1 MASSPATASRE
12 VRVWDPFVRIF
23 HWLLVLLF
31 ASAYLSA
38 GENGLVHVWSGYGIA
53 ILLVLRIVWGLV
65 GPRRARFSDFVTGP
79 FRGLAYLAA
88 MIRGNGPR
96 FLGHSPAGGLMVVAL
111 IVMLAGTVGMGMSLL
126 AQRAGSGPLAPFI
139 TQVQRPV
146 NTDGTPGRR
155 PPSPLKEVHETLANL
170 VLGLVVLHIG
180 GVVLASRAHR
190 ENLARAMVT
199 GRKRYDGDEADLEP
213 GDRPA

>member
-1 MASSPATASRE
+1 MATAQATASRE

-31 ASAYLSA
+31 ASAYLTA
-38 GENGLVHVWSGYGIA
+38 GNIDAVHVWSGYGIA
-53 ILLVLRIVWGLV
+53 ILVLLRLLWGFV

-79 FRGLAYLAA
+79 FAGLAYLSA
-88 MIRGNGPR
+88 MIRGRGPR

-111 IVMLAGTVGMGMSLL
+111 LVMLAGTVGLGMSLL
-126 AQRAGSGPLAPFI
+126 AQRAGAGPLAPFI

-146 NTDGTPGRR
+146 NPDGSLGRR
-155 PPSPLKEVHETLANL
+155 PPSVLKEAHEAFANIT
-170 VLGLVVLHIG
+170 LGLIILHIG
-180 GVVLASRAHR
+180 GVVLASRAHH

-199 GRKRYDGDEADLEP
+199 GRKRSDGDEADPEP
-213 GDRPA
+213 GDRPV

>member
-1 MASSPATASRE
+1 MATAPATASRE

-38 GENGLVHVWSGYGIA
+38 GNNDLIHIWSGYGIA
-53 ILLVLRIVWGLV
+53 TLVLLRILWGIV

-79 FRGLAYLAA
+79 FAGLSYLTA
-88 MIRGNGPR
+88 MIRGKGPR

-111 IVMLAGTVGMGMSLL
+111 IVVLAGTVGMGMTLL
-126 AQRAGSGPLAPFI
+126 AQRAGAGPLSPFI
-139 TQVQRPV
+139 AKVERPV
-146 NTDGTPGRR
+146 NPDGTPGRR
-155 PPSPLKEVHETLANL
+155 PPSPIKEVHETLAN
-170 VLGLVVLHIG
+170 VALGLIVLHIG
-180 GVVLASRAHR
+180 GVVLASRAHH

-213 GDRPA
+213 GDKPV

>member
-1 MASSPATASRE
+1 MATVPATAPRE
-12 VRVWDPFVRIF
+12 IRVWDPFVRIF

-38 GENGLVHVWSGYGIA
+38 GENGLIHVWSGYGIA
-53 ILLVLRIVWGLV
+53 TLLILRVLWGVV

-79 FRGLAYLAA
+79 FRGLAYLVA

-111 IVMLAGTVGMGMSLL
+111 IVVLSGTVGMGMTLL
-126 AQRAGSGPLAPFI
+126 AQRAGAGPLSPFI

-146 NTDGTPGRR
+146 NPDGTPGRR
-155 PPSPLKEVHETLANL
+155 PPSVVKEIHEALANIA
-170 VLGLVVLHIG
+170 LGLIVLHIG
-180 GVVLASRAHR
+180 GVVLASRAHG
-190 ENLARAMVT
+190 ENLARSMVT
-199 GRKRYDGDEADLEP
+199 GRKRVDGDEADPEP
-213 GDRPA
+213 GDKAV